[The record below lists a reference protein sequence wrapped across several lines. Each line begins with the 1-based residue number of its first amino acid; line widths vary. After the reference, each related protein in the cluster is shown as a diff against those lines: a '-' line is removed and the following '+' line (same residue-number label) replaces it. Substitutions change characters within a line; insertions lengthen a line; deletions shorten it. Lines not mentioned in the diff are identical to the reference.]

1 MAEDKIANLQRRLDE
16 KLINPNDL
24 NLDQKE
30 ALNVAFQEGT
40 LKGYRSVS
48 DMIQERRLAR
58 KDVAEDVRKRL
69 EPLAPTSLL
78 SLGIRRGTLAAAGDI
93 VGSFTP
99 YLMDGKKLATEAR
112 EAALAGKSVSYIPK
126 IREDA
131 GKKSFETFS
140 NLISKLPGL
149 KQFGVFKKTGEVLD
163 AALNSSKVLSAS
175 KLAIAGT
182 SAVGAA
188 AGYTAAG
195 EDAGVLEKIAMTGVG
210 AVAGALPFTKKSQL
224 LKTEIKSQLFGAA
237 GASAGSV
244 SYDVINLPAKFA
256 KAAGEDISKYDQNQ
270 INRLPFLD
278 RTAYHAVDNFK
289 TALMFNAGTFGVF
302 SLGSAVAGGL
312 KSFFR
317 LNPANQAKANQLI
330 DNHGLPVSTTL
341 LAEGTGGASGFYKSL
356 NKIIS
361 VLPPAAGEPLKFQQR
376 FTGTAIAGLESN
388 IRAAVG
394 NIPLLHTEVLARAV
408 NSSVRQTFEESGRI
422 YTNLYAN
429 HNKALNGVSLTMTKY
444 TNELLDAARKQGGF
458 QTNLI
463 GDDAVLKAIFP
474 QGMDIPFIATS
485 NLRNTSEDILG
496 LVQKGVTKEQAERR
510 GYRGLFEASNDVTI
524 RYTSEILDTLN
535 DFRKVNGGDFLT
547 PTQFTALRQG
557 WNANYPK
564 TKMADPTQSTNI
576 HRILESFEKD
586 FNFVNNAPTA
596 AFLFE
601 KNKKLGNAYEQFAK
615 TLGPEKA
622 NKFLNEFKENVSYA
636 NDILREANYAFGQ
649 SVNFYNGKLAKIA
662 RQMDPAMLT
671 AKQGM
676 DFFQEGKVT
685 DVQGMNRLFKS
696 AFDPDTGTSEGI
708 EDLYKLIGGS
718 QKFSKETQEQ
728 AQYVMK
734 LLLYRKSFD
743 ALNKNAVQRLSGVT
757 GQGPVLKEPF
767 EERGITTVQE
777 AIEQLNKK
785 SPLFRKTVQELIE
798 KDFKLGTRGV
808 KLAEDEILNY
818 QRRAITPQVIK
829 AALKDNIPINQTIF
843 VSRETGLGATELGR
857 TTTLQGFKTTGREP
871 LQPFNPDIVGTV
883 EKAKK
888 AQIIEGGVLRDV
900 TQAERKTAQL
910 ELENLQF
917 RMQGYQGF
925 KFDDFVKDL
934 GLGTKSGEQQLVKSF
949 ELANGIPNKAAQKHV
964 DNIKDIVEAMKRNY
978 IETPLGDAATYA
990 TRAVIFAVG
999 ASAAGGLGGGALFGT
1014 GGGIIGTIL
1023 PAMFLKG
1030 GAHLINSPV
1039 FTKYWLDLYSTGER
1053 MNINSLRALEPPK
1066 RAIFADTFNYLFRGD
1081 PDAPKV
1087 NPNNIDEQDI
1097 IKYLQGKTLTS
1108 VPTDKGVYDVLPE
1121 EIKNRFNPER
1131 LKLRDLKGESKT
1143 DFNTYM
1149 RGRQVGKFRE
1159 DLIDNLDTEQ
1169 GAKMATQPRVAQFIQ
1184 NPMDVRIPEGAKN
1197 IQPQIDSSTADVYG
1211 GLFPGDS
1218 IGTTIAQTQ
1227 QPRPPMM
1234 KKGGFVNAKNY

>member
-1 MAEDKIANLQRRLDE
+1 MAEDKIADLQRRLDE
-16 KLINPNDL
+16 KLVNPNDL
-24 NLDQKE
+24 SPVQRE
-30 ALNVAFQEGT
+30 ALNTAFEEGT
-40 LKGYRSVS
+40 LKGYRSVN
-48 DMIQERRLAR
+48 DMVQERRIAR
-58 KDVAEDVRKRL
+58 KDIAEDVRQRL

-99 YLMDGKKLATEAR
+99 YVMDGKKLAAEAR

-126 IREDA
+126 IKEDA

-182 SAVGAA
+182 SGVGAA

-224 LKTEIKSQLFGAA
+224 LKTEIKSQLLGAA

-244 SYDVINLPAKFA
+244 TYDVINLPAKFA
-256 KAAGEDISKYDQNQ
+256 SAAGEDISKYDQNQ
-270 INRLPFLD
+270 LNRLPFLD

-289 TALMFNAGTFGVF
+289 TALMWNAGTFGLF
-302 SLGSAVAGGL
+302 SLGSAVSGGL
-312 KSFFR
+312 KNLFR

-330 DNHGLPVSTTL
+330 DNQGLPVSTTL
-341 LAEGTGGASGFYKSL
+341 LAEGTGGASNLYKNL
-356 NKIIS
+356 NRILS

-388 IRAAVG
+388 IRQAVG

-408 NSSVRQTFEESGRI
+408 NSSIRQTFEESGRI

-463 GDDAVLKAIFP
+463 GDDAVLKAVFP
-474 QGMDIPFIATS
+474 EGMDIPFIATN
-485 NLRNTSEDILG
+485 NLRSTVEDILG
-496 LVQKGVTKEQAERR
+496 LIQRGVTKEQMERR
-510 GYRGLFEASNDVTI
+510 GYRGLYEANNDVTI
-524 RYTSEILDTLN
+524 RYASEILDTLN
-535 DFRKVNGGDFLT
+535 DFRKINGGDFLT
-547 PTQFTALRQG
+547 PAQFTSLRQG
-557 WNANYPK
+557 WNANYPN
-564 TKMADPTQSTNI
+564 TKFNDPTQMKNV
-576 HRILESFEKD
+576 HRVLEAFEKD

-601 KNKKLGNAYEQFAK
+601 KNQKLGRAYEQFAK

-649 SVNFYNGKLAKIA
+649 SVNFYNFNKLAREA
-662 RQMDPAMLT
+662 RRMDPAMLT
-671 AKQGM
+671 SKQGM

-708 EDLYKLIGGS
+708 EDLFKLIGGS
-718 QKFSKETQEQ
+718 QKFSKQTQEQ

-734 LLLYRKSFD
+734 LLLYRKAFDSF
-743 ALNKNAVQRLSGVT
+743 NKNAVSRLSGVT
-757 GQGPVLKEPF
+757 GQGVVVSEPF
-767 EERGITTVQE
+767 VERGITTVQE

-798 KDFKLGTRGV
+798 KDMKLGSKGV
-808 KLAEDEILNY
+808 QLAEDELINY
-818 QRRAITPQVIK
+818 QRRAITPQVIRQ
-829 AALKDNIPINQTIF
+829 AIKDEIPINQTIF
-843 VSRETGLGATELGR
+843 VTREAGMGETVTGR
-857 TTTLQGFKTTGREP
+857 TTRLQGFKTTGREP
-871 LQPFNPDIVGTV
+871 LQPYQPELVGTIERVKQAQIV
-883 EKAKK
+883 EK
-888 AQIIEGGVLRDV
+888 GVLRDV
-900 TQAERKTAQL
+900 TTAEREAAQAQL
-910 ELENLQF
+910 ENIQF
-917 RMQGYQGF
+917 RLQGYQGF
-925 KFDDFVKDL
+925 KFDDFAKDL
-934 GLGTKSGEQQLVKSF
+934 GLTSKSGEQQLIKSF
-949 ELANGIPNKAAQKHV
+949 ELANGISNQAAKKHV
-964 DNIKDIVEAMKRNY
+964 DNIKDIIEAMKRNY
-978 IETPLGDAATYA
+978 TETPVGDAATYL
-990 TRAVIFAVG
+990 TRAFVFAG
-999 ASAAGGLGGGALFGT
+999 AATAAGGGFLSGGFA
-1014 GGGIIGTIL
+1014 GGLMGTIL
-1023 PAMFLKG
+1023 SGLFIKFG
-1030 GAHLINSPV
+1030 SHLINSPK
-1039 FTKYWLDLYSTGER
+1039 FTKTWLDLYSTGER
-1053 MNINSLRALEPPK
+1053 MGINKIDSLLPKKRAL
-1066 RAIFADTFNYLFRGD
+1066 IADLINYNFRTD

-1087 NPNNIDEQDI
+1087 NPNNIDEQAI

-1108 VPTDKGVYDVLPE
+1108 VPTDKGIYDVLPE

-1131 LKLRDLKGESKT
+1131 LKLKDLRGENKK
-1143 DFNTYM
+1143 DFNTYLQ
-1149 RGRQVGKFRE
+1149 GRQVAKFRE

-1169 GAKMATQPRVAQFIQ
+1169 GMKIASQPRVAEFIQ
-1184 NPMDVRIPEGAKN
+1184 NPMDLKVPEGAKTMQPN
-1197 IQPQIDSSTADVYG
+1197 INQVTADVYS

-1218 IGTTIAQTQ
+1218 IGTTIAQSQ
-1227 QPRPPMM
+1227 QAAPPMM
-1234 KKGGFVNAKNY
+1234 KKGGFVNAKTH

>member
-1 MAEDKIANLQRRLDE
+1 MAEDKIADLQRRLDE
-16 KLINPNDL
+16 KLVNPNDL
-24 NLDQKE
+24 SIQQKE
-30 ALNVAFQEGT
+30 ALNIAFEEGT

-48 DMIQERRLAR
+48 DMVQERRLAR
-58 KDVAEDVRKRL
+58 KDIAEDVRKRL

-99 YLMDGKKLATEAR
+99 YIMDGKKLATEAR

-149 KQFGVFKKTGEVLD
+149 KQLNLFKKTGQVLD
-163 AALNSSKVLSAS
+163 GALSSATALSTG
-175 KLAIAGT
+175 KLAFSQIAKTELKSQALGAT
-182 SAVGAA
+182 GAA
-188 AGYTAAG
+188 AGS
-195 EDAGVLEKIAMTGVG
+195 
-210 AVAGALPFTKKSQL
+210 VAF
-224 LKTEIKSQLFGAA
+224 
-237 GASAGSV
+237 
-244 SYDVINLPAKFA
+244 DVINLPAKFA
-256 KAAGEDISKYDQNQ
+256 SAAGEDIAKYDQNQ

-278 RTAYHAVDNFK
+278 RTTYHAVDNFK
-289 TALMFNAGTFGVF
+289 TALMWNAGTFGLF
-302 SLGSAVAGGL
+302 SLGSAISGGL
-312 KSFFR
+312 KNFFR

-330 DNHGLPVSTTL
+330 DNQGLPVSTTL
-341 LAEGTGGASGFYKSL
+341 LAEGTGGASGLYKNL
-356 NKIIS
+356 NRILS

-388 IRAAVG
+388 IRQAVG

-463 GDDAVLKAIFP
+463 GDDAVLKAVFP

-485 NLRNTSEDILG
+485 NLRGTVEDILG
-496 LVQKGVTKEQAERR
+496 LVQRGVTKEQAERR
-510 GYRGLFEASNDVTI
+510 GYRGLFEAANDVTI
-524 RYTSEILDTLN
+524 RYSAEILDTLN

-547 PTQFTALRQG
+547 PAQFTSLRQG
-557 WNANYPK
+557 WNANYPN
-564 TKMADPTQSTNI
+564 TKINDPTQGKNI
-576 HRILESFEKD
+576 HRVLEAFEKD

-601 KNKKLGNAYEQFAK
+601 KNQKLGRAYEQFAK

-649 SVNFYNGKLAKIA
+649 SVNFYNFNKLAKEA
-662 RQMDPAMLT
+662 RKMDPAMLT
-671 AKQGM
+671 SKQGM
-676 DFFQEGKVT
+676 DFFQEGKVS

-718 QKFSKETQEQ
+718 QKFSKQTQEQ

-734 LLLYRKSFD
+734 LLLYRKAFDSF
-743 ALNKNAVQRLSGVT
+743 NKNAVVRLSGVT
-757 GQGPVLKEPF
+757 GQGTVMAEPF
-767 EERGITTVQE
+767 VERGITTIQE

-798 KDFKLGTRGV
+798 KDMKLGSKGV
-808 KLAEDEILNY
+808 QLADDELIKY
-818 QRRAITPQVIK
+818 QRRAITPQVIRQ
-829 AALKDNIPINQTIF
+829 AIKDEIPINQTIF
-843 VSRETGLGATELGR
+843 ITREAAMGETVTGR
-857 TTTLQGFKTTGREP
+857 TARLQGFKTTGREP
-871 LQPFNPDIVGTV
+871 LQPFNPEIVGIV
-883 EKAKK
+883 DRAKQ
-888 AQIIEGGVLRDV
+888 AQITERGVLRDV
-900 TQAERKTAQL
+900 TQAEREAAQAQL
-910 ELENLQF
+910 ENIQF
-917 RMQGYQGF
+917 RLQGYQGF
-925 KFDDFVKDL
+925 KFDDFAKDL
-934 GLGTKSGEQQLVKSF
+934 GLGTKSGEQQLIKSF
-949 ELANGIPNKAAQKHV
+949 ELANGISSQAAKKHV
-964 DNIKDIVEAMKRNY
+964 DNIKDIIEAMKRNY
-978 IETPLGDAATYA
+978 TETPLGDAATYA
-990 TRAVIFAVG
+990 TRAFIFAVG
-999 ASAAGGLGGGALFGT
+999 AGGGGLLGGFEGGLAGAALT
-1014 GGGIIGTIL
+1014 GL
-1023 PAMFLKG
+1023 FLKG
-1030 GAHLINSPV
+1030 GAHLVNSPK
-1039 FTKYWLDLYSTGER
+1039 FTKAWLDLYSTGER
-1053 MNINSLRALEPPK
+1053 MNINKIASLQPPK
-1066 RAIFADTFNYLFRGD
+1066 RAVFADMFNYVFSGD

-1087 NPNNIDEQDI
+1087 NPNSIDEEAI

-1108 VPTDKGVYDVLPE
+1108 VPTDKGIYDVLPE

-1169 GAKMATQPRVAQFIQ
+1169 GAQMAAQPRVAQFIQ
-1184 NPMDVRIPEGAKN
+1184 NPMDLRVPEGAKT

-1218 IGTTIAQTQ
+1218 IGTTIAQSQ
-1227 QPRPPMM
+1227 QSRPPMM
-1234 KKGGFVNAKNY
+1234 KKGGFVNAKN

>member
-1 MAEDKIANLQRRLDE
+1 MADDKITNLQRRLDE
-16 KLINPNDL
+16 KLVNPNDL
-24 NLDQKE
+24 NVDQKE

-99 YLMDGKKLATEAR
+99 YIMDGKKLAVEAR

-131 GKKSFETFS
+131 GKKSFQTFS

-149 KQFGVFKKTGEVLD
+149 KQLSLFKKTGQVLD
-163 AALNSSKVLSAS
+163 GALSSATALSTG
-175 KLAIAGT
+175 KLAFSQIAKTELKSQALG
-182 SAVGAA
+182 AAGAA
-188 AGYTAAG
+188 AGS
-195 EDAGVLEKIAMTGVG
+195 
-210 AVAGALPFTKKSQL
+210 VA
-224 LKTEIKSQLFGAA
+224 
-237 GASAGSV
+237 
-244 SYDVINLPAKFA
+244 YDVINLPAKFA
-256 KAAGEDISKYDQNQ
+256 SAAGEDISKYDQNQ

-289 TALMFNAGTFGVF
+289 TALMWNAGTFGLF
-302 SLGSAVAGGL
+302 SLGSAVSGGL
-312 KSFFR
+312 KSFFK
-317 LNPANQAKANQLI
+317 LNPENQVKANQLI
-330 DNHGLPVSTTL
+330 DNQGLPVSTTL
-341 LAEGTGGASGFYKSL
+341 VAEGTGGASGLYKSI
-356 NKIIS
+356 NKILS

-376 FTGTAIAGLESN
+376 FTGTAIAGLDSN

-408 NSSVRQTFEESGRI
+408 NSSVRQTFEESGRL

-463 GDDAVLKAIFP
+463 GDDAVLKAVFP

-485 NLRNTSEDILG
+485 NLRSTAEDILG
-496 LVQKGVTKEQAERR
+496 LVQRGVTKEQTERR
-510 GYRGLFEASNDVTI
+510 GYRGLFEQSNDVTI
-524 RYTSEILDTLN
+524 KYTSEILDTLN

-547 PTQFTALRQG
+547 PTQFTSLRQG
-557 WNANYPK
+557 WNANYPN
-564 TKMADPTQSTNI
+564 TKINDPTQGKNI
-576 HRILESFEKD
+576 HRVLEAFEKD

-596 AFLFE
+596 GFLFE

-622 NKFLNEFKENVSYA
+622 NKFLNEFKENVGYA

-649 SVNFYNGKLAKIA
+649 SVNFYNFNKLAKVA

-671 AKQGM
+671 SKQGM

-696 AFDPDTGTSEGI
+696 AFDPDTGTSQGV

-743 ALNKNAVQRLSGVT
+743 ALNKNAVQRLSGVP
-757 GQGPVLKEPF
+757 GQGDVIAEPF
-767 EERGITTVQE
+767 VERGITTVQE

-798 KDFKLGTRGV
+798 KDMKLGSRGV
-808 KLAEDEILNY
+808 KLADDELINY
-818 QRRAITPQVIK
+818 QRRAITPQVIRQ
-829 AALKDNIPINQTIF
+829 AIKDEIPINQTIF
-843 VSRETGLGATELGR
+843 VAREAASDVTSLGR
-857 TTTLQGFKTTGREP
+857 TTRLQGFKTTGREP
-871 LQPFNPDIVGTV
+871 LQPFSPDLVGTV
-883 EKAKK
+883 EKAKQ
-888 AQIIEGGVLRDV
+888 AQIREGGVLRDV
-900 TQAERKTAQL
+900 TQTERETAQAQ
-910 ELENLQF
+910 LENLQF

-934 GLGTKSGEQQLVKSF
+934 GLGSKSGEQQLVKSF
-949 ELANGIPNKAAQKHV
+949 ELANGIPSKAAQKHV
-964 DNIKDIVEAMKRNY
+964 DNIKDIIEAMKRNY
-978 IETPLGDAATYA
+978 SETPVGDAATYV
-990 TRAVIFAVG
+990 TRAFIF
-999 ASAAGGLGGGALFGT
+999 AAGGGAIGAGALT
-1014 GGGIIGTIL
+1014 GGFAGGILGTVL
-1023 PAMFLKG
+1023 TGLFLKF

-1039 FTKYWLDLYSTGER
+1039 FTKYWLDIYSTGER

-1066 RAIFADTFNYLFRGD
+1066 RAILADMGNYFFRTD
-1081 PDAPKV
+1081 PDAPKI

-1159 DLIDNLDTEQ
+1159 DLIDNLDTEK
-1169 GAKMATQPRVAQFIQ
+1169 GAQMAAQPRVAQFIQ
-1184 NPMDVRIPEGAKN
+1184 NPMDLRIPEGAKN

-1218 IGTTIAQTQ
+1218 IGTTIAQSQ

-1234 KKGGFVNAKNY
+1234 KKGGFVNVKNY

>member
-1 MAEDKIANLQRRLDE
+1 MAEDKIADLQRRLDE
-16 KLINPNDL
+16 KLVNPNDL
-24 NLDQKE
+24 TLTQKE
-30 ALNVAFQEGT
+30 ALNTAFEEGT

-58 KDVAEDVRKRL
+58 KDIAEDVRQRL
-69 EPLAPTSLL
+69 EPLAPTSLM
-78 SLGIRRGTLAAAGDI
+78 SLGIRRGMLAAAGDI

-99 YLMDGKKLATEAR
+99 YVMDGKKLATEAR

-149 KQFGVFKKTGEVLD
+149 KQFSVFKKTGQVLD
-163 AALNSSKVLSAS
+163 SALSSAAALTTG
-175 KLAIAGT
+175 KLAFSQVARTEAKSQILGAT
-182 SAVGAA
+182 GAA
-188 AGYTAAG
+188 AG
-195 EDAGVLEKIAMTGVG
+195 
-210 AVAGALPFTKKSQL
+210 
-224 LKTEIKSQLFGAA
+224 
-237 GASAGSV
+237 SV
-244 SYDVINLPAKFA
+244 TFDVINLPAKFVS
-256 KAAGEDISKYDQNQ
+256 AAGEDISKYDQNQ
-270 INRLPFLD
+270 VNRLPFLD

-289 TALMFNAGTFGVF
+289 TALMWNAGTFGLF
-302 SLGSAVAGGL
+302 SLGSAVSGGL
-312 KSFFR
+312 KNFFR

-330 DNHGLPVSTTL
+330 DNQGLPVSTTL
-341 LAEGTGGASGFYKSL
+341 VAEGTGGASGLYKSL
-356 NKIIS
+356 NKILS

-394 NIPLLHTEVLARAV
+394 NIPLLHTEVLAKAV
-408 NSSVRQTFEESGRI
+408 NSSIRQTFEESGRI

-463 GDDAVLKAIFP
+463 GDEAVLKAVFP
-474 QGMDIPFIATS
+474 QGMDIPFIATN
-485 NLRNTSEDILG
+485 NLRSTVEDILG
-496 LVQKGVTKEQAERR
+496 LVQRGVTKEQAERR
-510 GYRGLFEASNDVTI
+510 GYRGLFEAANDVTI
-524 RYTSEILDTLN
+524 RYSAEILDTLN

-547 PTQFTALRQG
+547 PAQFTSLRQG
-557 WNANYPK
+557 WNANYPN
-564 TKMADPTQSTNI
+564 TKINEPTQGKNI
-576 HRILESFEKD
+576 HRVLEAFEKD

-615 TLGPEKA
+615 ILGPEKA
-622 NKFLNEFKENVSYA
+622 NKFLNDFKENVGYA

-649 SVNFYNGKLAKIA
+649 SVNFYNFNKLAREA
-662 RQMDPAMLT
+662 RRMDPAMLT
-671 AKQGM
+671 SKQGM
-676 DFFQEGKVT
+676 DFFQEGKVS

-757 GQGPVLKEPF
+757 GQGAVLKEPF
-767 EERGITTVQE
+767 EERGITTIQE

-798 KDFKLGTRGV
+798 KDMKLGSRGV
-808 KLAEDEILNY
+808 KLAEDEIVNY

-829 AALKDNIPINQTIF
+829 AALKDNVPINQTIF
-843 VSRETGLGATELGR
+843 VSREASLGATEMGK
-857 TTTLQGFKTTGREP
+857 TGALQSFKTTGREP
-871 LQPFNPDIVGTV
+871 LKPFNPDLIGTV
-883 EKAKK
+883 EKAKQ
-888 AQIIEGGVLRDV
+888 AQILEGGVLRNV
-900 TQAERKTAQL
+900 TQAEREAAQL
-910 ELENLQF
+910 QLENLQF

-934 GLGTKSGEQQLVKSF
+934 GLGTKSGEQQLIKSF
-949 ELANGIPNKAAQKHV
+949 ELANGISSKAAQKHV
-964 DNIKDIVEAMKRNY
+964 DNIKDIIEAMKRNY
-978 IETPLGDAATYA
+978 LETPVGDAATYA
-990 TRAVIFAVG
+990 TRALIFTVG
-999 ASAAGGLGGGALFGT
+999 ASAAGGFGGGFFFGA
-1014 GGGIIGTIL
+1014 GGGILGTIL
-1023 PAMFLKG
+1023 PALFLKG
-1030 GAHLINSPV
+1030 GAHLINSPK
-1039 FTKYWLDLYSTGER
+1039 FTKAWLDIYSTGER
-1053 MNINSLRALEPPK
+1053 MNINKIASLQPPK
-1066 RAIFADTFNYLFRGD
+1066 RAVFADMFNYLFGTD

-1087 NPNNIDEQDI
+1087 NPNNIDEKDI

-1108 VPTDKGVYDVLPE
+1108 VPTDKGIYDVLPE
-1121 EIKNRFNPER
+1121 EIKTRFNPER
-1131 LKLRDLKGESKT
+1131 LKLKELKGETKK
-1143 DFNTYM
+1143 DFNTYLQ
-1149 RGRQVGKFRE
+1149 GRQVAKFRE

-1169 GAKMATQPRVAQFIQ
+1169 GMKMASQPRVAEFIQ
-1184 NPMDVRIPEGAKN
+1184 NPMDLRVPEGAKTMQPN
-1197 IQPQIDSSTADVYG
+1197 INQVTADVYS

-1218 IGTTIAQTQ
+1218 IGTTIAQSQ
-1227 QPRPPMM
+1227 QAAPPMM
-1234 KKGGFVNAKNY
+1234 KKGGFVNAKTQ

>member
-1 MAEDKIANLQRRLDE
+1 MAEDKIADLQRRLDE

-24 NLDQKE
+24 TLTQKE
-30 ALNVAFQEGT
+30 ALNIAFEEGT

-48 DMIQERRLAR
+48 DMVQERRLAR
-58 KDVAEDVRKRL
+58 KDIAEDVRKRL

-99 YLMDGKKLATEAR
+99 YIMDGKKLATEAR

-149 KQFGVFKKTGEVLD
+149 KQLNLFKKTGQVLD
-163 AALNSSKVLSAS
+163 GALSSATALSTG
-175 KLAIAGT
+175 KLAFSQIAKTELKSQALGAT
-182 SAVGAA
+182 GAA
-188 AGYTAAG
+188 AGS
-195 EDAGVLEKIAMTGVG
+195 
-210 AVAGALPFTKKSQL
+210 VAF
-224 LKTEIKSQLFGAA
+224 
-237 GASAGSV
+237 
-244 SYDVINLPAKFA
+244 DVINLPAKFA
-256 KAAGEDISKYDQNQ
+256 SAAGEDIAKYDQNQ

-278 RTAYHAVDNFK
+278 RTTYHAVDNFK
-289 TALMFNAGTFGVF
+289 TALMWNAGTFGLF
-302 SLGSAVAGGL
+302 SLGSAISGGL
-312 KSFFR
+312 KNFFR

-330 DNHGLPVSTTL
+330 DNQGLPVSTTL
-341 LAEGTGGASGFYKSL
+341 LAEGTGGASGLYKNL
-356 NKIIS
+356 NRILS

-388 IRAAVG
+388 IRQAVG

-463 GDDAVLKAIFP
+463 GDDAVLKAVFP

-485 NLRNTSEDILG
+485 NLRGTVEDILG
-496 LVQKGVTKEQAERR
+496 LVQRGVTKEQAERR
-510 GYRGLFEASNDVTI
+510 GYRGLFEAANDVTI
-524 RYTSEILDTLN
+524 RYSAEILDTLN

-547 PTQFTALRQG
+547 PAQFTSLRQG
-557 WNANYPK
+557 WNANYPN
-564 TKMADPTQSTNI
+564 TKINDPTQGKNI
-576 HRILESFEKD
+576 HRVLEAFEKD

-601 KNKKLGNAYEQFAK
+601 KNQKLGRAYEQFAK

-649 SVNFYNGKLAKIA
+649 SVNFYNFNKLAKEA
-662 RQMDPAMLT
+662 RKMDPAMLT
-671 AKQGM
+671 SKQGM
-676 DFFQEGKVT
+676 DFFQEGKVS

-718 QKFSKETQEQ
+718 QKFSKQTQEQ

-734 LLLYRKSFD
+734 LLLYRKAFDSF
-743 ALNKNAVQRLSGVT
+743 NKNAVVRLSGVT
-757 GQGPVLKEPF
+757 GQGTVMAEPF
-767 EERGITTVQE
+767 VERGITTIQE

-798 KDFKLGTRGV
+798 KDMKLGSKGV
-808 KLAEDEILNY
+808 QLADDELIKY
-818 QRRAITPQVIK
+818 QRRAITPQVIRQ
-829 AALKDNIPINQTIF
+829 AIKDEIPINQTIF
-843 VSRETGLGATELGR
+843 ITREAAMGETVTGR
-857 TTTLQGFKTTGREP
+857 TARLQGFKTTGREP
-871 LQPFNPDIVGTV
+871 LQPFNPEIVGIV
-883 EKAKK
+883 DRAKQ
-888 AQIIEGGVLRDV
+888 AQITERGVLRDV
-900 TQAERKTAQL
+900 TQAEREAAQAQL
-910 ELENLQF
+910 ENIQF
-917 RMQGYQGF
+917 RLQGYQGF
-925 KFDDFVKDL
+925 KFDDFAKDL
-934 GLGTKSGEQQLVKSF
+934 GLGTKSGEQQLIKSF
-949 ELANGIPNKAAQKHV
+949 ELANGISSQAAKKHV
-964 DNIKDIVEAMKRNY
+964 DNIKDIIEAMKRNY
-978 IETPLGDAATYA
+978 TETPLGDAATYA
-990 TRAVIFAVG
+990 TRAFIFAVG
-999 ASAAGGLGGGALFGT
+999 AGGGGLLGGFQGGLAGAALT
-1014 GGGIIGTIL
+1014 GL
-1023 PAMFLKG
+1023 FLKG
-1030 GAHLINSPV
+1030 GAHLVNSPK
-1039 FTKYWLDLYSTGER
+1039 FTKAWLDLYSTGER
-1053 MNINSLRALEPPK
+1053 MNINKIASLQPPK
-1066 RAIFADTFNYLFRGD
+1066 RAVFADMFNYVFSGD

-1087 NPNNIDEQDI
+1087 NPNSIDEEAI

-1108 VPTDKGVYDVLPE
+1108 VPTDKGIYDVLPE

-1169 GAKMATQPRVAQFIQ
+1169 GAQMAAQPRVAQFIQ
-1184 NPMDVRIPEGAKN
+1184 NPMDLRVPEGAKTL
-1197 IQPQIDSSTADVYG
+1197 QPQIDSSTADVYG

-1218 IGTTIAQTQ
+1218 IGTTIAQSQ
-1227 QPRPPMM
+1227 QSRPPMM
-1234 KKGGFVNAKNY
+1234 KKGGFVNAKN

>member
-1 MAEDKIANLQRRLDE
+1 MAEDKIVDLQRRLDE
-16 KLINPNDL
+16 KLVNPNNL
-24 NLDQKE
+24 NKEQKE
-30 ALNVAFQEGT
+30 ALNIAFEDGT

-48 DMIQERRLAR
+48 DMVQERRLAR

-78 SLGIRRGTLAAAGDI
+78 SLGIRRGVLAAAGDI

-99 YLMDGKKLATEAR
+99 YIMDGKKLATEAR

-149 KQFGVFKKTGEVLD
+149 KQLNLFKKTGQVLD
-163 AALNSSKVLSAS
+163 GALSSATALATG
-175 KLAIAGT
+175 KLAFSQIAKT
-182 SAVGAA
+182 EA
-188 AGYTAAG
+188 
-195 EDAGVLEKIAMTGVG
+195 
-210 AVAGALPFTKKSQL
+210 KSQL
-224 LKTEIKSQLFGAA
+224 LGAIGAA
-237 GASAGSV
+237 GGSV
-244 SYDVINLPAKFA
+244 AFDVINLPAKFA
-256 KAAGEDISKYDQNQ
+256 AAAGEDISKYDQNQ

-289 TALMFNAGTFGVF
+289 TALMFNAGTFGLF

-330 DNHGLPVSTTL
+330 DNQGLPVSTTL
-341 LAEGTGGASGFYKSL
+341 LAEGTGGASGLYKSL
-356 NKIIS
+356 NKILS

-408 NSSVRQTFEESGRI
+408 NSSVRQTFTESGRI
-422 YTNLYAN
+422 YTNLYAT

-458 QTNLI
+458 QSNLI
-463 GDDAVLKAIFP
+463 GDDAVLKAVFP

-649 SVNFYNGKLAKIA
+649 SVNFYNGKLAKLA

-843 VSRETGLGATELGR
+843 VSRETGLGETELGR
-857 TTTLQGFKTTGREP
+857 TTRLQGFKTTGREP
-871 LQPFNPDIVGTV
+871 LQPFNPDFVGTV

-934 GLGTKSGEQQLVKSF
+934 GLGTKSGEQQYIKSV
-949 ELANGIPNKAAQKHV
+949 ELANGISSKAAQKHV
-964 DNIKDIVEAMKRNY
+964 DNIKDIIEGMKRNY

-999 ASAAGGLGGGALFGT
+999 ASAAGGFGGGALFGT
-1014 GGGIIGTIL
+1014 GGGIIGAIL

-1030 GAHLINSPV
+1030 GAHLINSPK

-1087 NPNNIDEQDI
+1087 NPNNIDDERI

-1131 LKLRDLKGESKT
+1131 LKLRDLKGETKT

-1159 DLIDNLDTEQ
+1159 DLIDNLDTEK
-1169 GAKMATQPRVAQFIQ
+1169 GAQMATQPRVAQFIQ

-1218 IGTTIAQTQ
+1218 IGTTIAQSQ

-1234 KKGGFVNAKNY
+1234 KKGGFVNGKNY

>member
-1 MAEDKIANLQRRLDE
+1 MAEDKIADLQRRLDE

-24 NLDQKE
+24 TLTQKE
-30 ALNVAFQEGT
+30 ALNIAFEEGT

-48 DMIQERRLAR
+48 DMVQERRLAR
-58 KDVAEDVRKRL
+58 KDIAEDVRKRL

-99 YLMDGKKLATEAR
+99 YIMDGKKLATEAR

-149 KQFGVFKKTGEVLD
+149 KQLNLFKKTGQVLD
-163 AALNSSKVLSAS
+163 GALSSATALSTG
-175 KLAIAGT
+175 KLAFSQIAKTELKSQALGAT
-182 SAVGAA
+182 GAA
-188 AGYTAAG
+188 AGS
-195 EDAGVLEKIAMTGVG
+195 
-210 AVAGALPFTKKSQL
+210 VAF
-224 LKTEIKSQLFGAA
+224 
-237 GASAGSV
+237 
-244 SYDVINLPAKFA
+244 DVINLPAKFA
-256 KAAGEDISKYDQNQ
+256 SAAGEDIAKYDQNQ

-278 RTAYHAVDNFK
+278 RTTYHAVDNFK
-289 TALMFNAGTFGVF
+289 TALMWNAGTFGLF
-302 SLGSAVAGGL
+302 SLGSAISGGL
-312 KSFFR
+312 KNFFR

-330 DNHGLPVSTTL
+330 DNQGLPVSTTL
-341 LAEGTGGASGFYKSL
+341 LAEGTGGASGLYKNL
-356 NKIIS
+356 NRILS

-388 IRAAVG
+388 IRQAVG

-463 GDDAVLKAIFP
+463 GDDAVLKAVFP

-485 NLRNTSEDILG
+485 NLRGTVEDILG
-496 LVQKGVTKEQAERR
+496 LVQRGVTKEQAERR
-510 GYRGLFEASNDVTI
+510 GYRGLFEAANDVTI
-524 RYTSEILDTLN
+524 RYSAEILDTLN

-547 PTQFTALRQG
+547 PAQFTSLRQG
-557 WNANYPK
+557 WNANYPN
-564 TKMADPTQSTNI
+564 TKINDPTQGKNI
-576 HRILESFEKD
+576 HRVLEAFEKD

-601 KNKKLGNAYEQFAK
+601 KNQKLGRAYEQFAK

-649 SVNFYNGKLAKIA
+649 SVNFYNFNKLAKEA
-662 RQMDPAMLT
+662 RKMDPAMLT
-671 AKQGM
+671 SKQGM
-676 DFFQEGKVT
+676 DFFQEGKVS

-718 QKFSKETQEQ
+718 QKFSKQTQEQ

-734 LLLYRKSFD
+734 LLLYRKAFDSF
-743 ALNKNAVQRLSGVT
+743 NKNAVVRLSGVT
-757 GQGPVLKEPF
+757 GQGTVMAEPF
-767 EERGITTVQE
+767 VERGITTIQE

-798 KDFKLGTRGV
+798 KDMKLGSKGV
-808 KLAEDEILNY
+808 QLADDELIKY
-818 QRRAITPQVIK
+818 QRRAITPQVIRQ
-829 AALKDNIPINQTIF
+829 AIKDEIPINQTIF
-843 VSRETGLGATELGR
+843 ITREAAMGETVTGR
-857 TTTLQGFKTTGREP
+857 TARLQGFKTTGREP
-871 LQPFNPDIVGTV
+871 LQPFNPEIVGIV
-883 EKAKK
+883 DRAKQ
-888 AQIIEGGVLRDV
+888 AQITERGVLRDV
-900 TQAERKTAQL
+900 TQAEREAAQAQL
-910 ELENLQF
+910 ENIQF
-917 RMQGYQGF
+917 RLQGYQGF
-925 KFDDFVKDL
+925 KFDDFAKDL
-934 GLGTKSGEQQLVKSF
+934 GLGTKSGEQQLIKSF
-949 ELANGIPNKAAQKHV
+949 ELANGISSQAAKKHV
-964 DNIKDIVEAMKRNY
+964 DNIKDIIEAMKRNY
-978 IETPLGDAATYA
+978 TETPLGDAATYA
-990 TRAVIFAVG
+990 TRAFIFAVG
-999 ASAAGGLGGGALFGT
+999 AGGGGLLGGFEGGLAGAALT
-1014 GGGIIGTIL
+1014 GL
-1023 PAMFLKG
+1023 FLKG
-1030 GAHLINSPV
+1030 GAHLVNSPK
-1039 FTKYWLDLYSTGER
+1039 FTKAWLDLYSTGER
-1053 MNINSLRALEPPK
+1053 MNINKIASLQPPK
-1066 RAIFADTFNYLFRGD
+1066 RAVFADMFNYVFSGD

-1087 NPNNIDEQDI
+1087 NPNSIDEEAI

-1108 VPTDKGVYDVLPE
+1108 VPTDKGIYDVLPE

-1169 GAKMATQPRVAQFIQ
+1169 GAQMAAQPRVAQFIQ
-1184 NPMDVRIPEGAKN
+1184 NPMDLRVPEGAKT

-1218 IGTTIAQTQ
+1218 IGTTIAQSQ
-1227 QPRPPMM
+1227 QSRPPMM
-1234 KKGGFVNAKNY
+1234 KKGGFVNAKN

>member
-1 MAEDKIANLQRRLDE
+1 MADDKITNLQRRLDE
-16 KLINPNDL
+16 KLVNPNDL
-24 NLDQKE
+24 NLEQKE

-99 YLMDGKKLATEAR
+99 YLMDGKKLAAEAR

-149 KQFGVFKKTGEVLD
+149 KQLSLFKKTGQVLD
-163 AALNSSKVLSAS
+163 GALSSATALSTG
-175 KLAIAGT
+175 KLAFSQIAKT
-182 SAVGAA
+182 ELKSQA
-188 AGYTAAG
+188 
-195 EDAGVLEKIAMTGVG
+195 L
-210 AVAGALPFTKKSQL
+210 GAL
-224 LKTEIKSQLFGAA
+224 GAA
-237 GASAGSV
+237 GGSV
-244 SYDVINLPAKFA
+244 AFDVINLPAKFA
-256 KAAGEDISKYDQNQ
+256 SAAGEDISKYDQNQ

-289 TALMFNAGTFGVF
+289 TALMWNAGTFGLF
-302 SLGSAVAGGL
+302 SLGSAISGGV
-312 KSFFR
+312 KNFFR

-330 DNHGLPVSTTL
+330 DNQGLPVSTTL
-341 LAEGTGGASGFYKSL
+341 LAEGTGGASGLYKSL
-356 NKIIS
+356 NKILS

-408 NSSVRQTFEESGRI
+408 NSSVRQTFAESGRL

-463 GDDAVLKAIFP
+463 GDDAVLKAVFP

-485 NLRNTSEDILG
+485 NLRSTAEDILD
-496 LVQKGVTKEQAERR
+496 LTRRGVTKEQAERR
-510 GYRGLFEASNDVTI
+510 GYRGLFEQSNDVTI
-524 RYTSEILDTLN
+524 KYTSEILDTLN

-547 PTQFTALRQG
+547 PSQFTSLRQG
-557 WNANYPK
+557 WNANYPN
-564 TKMADPTQSTNI
+564 TKINDPTQGKNI
-576 HRILESFEKD
+576 HRVLEAFEKD

-596 AFLFE
+596 GFLFE

-622 NKFLNEFKENVSYA
+622 NKFLNEFKENVGYA

-649 SVNFYNGKLAKIA
+649 SVNFYNFNKLARVA

-671 AKQGM
+671 SKQGM

-734 LLLYRKSFD
+734 LLLYRKAFDSF
-743 ALNKNAVQRLSGVT
+743 NKNAVVRLSGVT
-757 GQGPVLKEPF
+757 GQGAVVAEPF
-767 EERGITTVQE
+767 VERGITTVQE

-798 KDFKLGTRGV
+798 KDMKLGSKGV
-808 KLAEDEILNY
+808 QLADDELINY
-818 QRRAITPQVIK
+818 QRRAITPQVIRQ
-829 AALKDNIPINQTIF
+829 AIKDEIPINQTIF
-843 VSRETGLGATELGR
+843 VTREADMGETLTGR
-857 TTTLQGFKTTGREP
+857 TSKLQGFKTTGREP
-871 LQPFNPDIVGTV
+871 LQPYQPEIVGIV
-883 EKAKK
+883 DRAKQ
-888 AQIIEGGVLRDV
+888 AQITEKGVLRDV
-900 TQAERKTAQL
+900 TQAERETAQGQ
-910 ELENLQF
+910 LENIQF
-917 RMQGYQGF
+917 RLQGYQGF
-925 KFDDFVKDL
+925 KFDDFARDL
-934 GLGTKSGEQQLVKSF
+934 GLTSKSGEQQLIKSF
-949 ELANGIPNKAAQKHV
+949 ELANGISYQAAQKQV
-964 DNIKDIVEAMKRNY
+964 DNIKDIIQAMRRNY
-978 IETPLGDAATYA
+978 TETPLGDAATYA
-990 TRAVIFAVG
+990 TRAFIFAAG
-999 ASAAGGLGGGALFGT
+999 AGAGGLLGGFE
-1014 GGGIIGTIL
+1014 GGILGAALTGL
-1023 PAMFLKG
+1023 FLKG
-1030 GAHLINSPV
+1030 GAHLINSPK
-1039 FTKYWLDLYSTGER
+1039 FTKSWLDLYSTGER
-1053 MNINSLRALEPPK
+1053 MTINKIQSLQPPK
-1066 RAIFADTFNYLFRGD
+1066 RAAFADLFNYVFSGD

-1087 NPNNIDEQDI
+1087 NPNSIDEEKI

-1108 VPTDKGVYDVLPE
+1108 VPTDKGIYDVLPE

-1159 DLIDNLDTEQ
+1159 DLIDNLDTEK
-1169 GAKMATQPRVAQFIQ
+1169 GAQMATQPRVAQFIQ
-1184 NPMDVRIPEGAKN
+1184 NPMDLRIPEGAKN

-1218 IGTTIAQTQ
+1218 IGTTIAQSQ
-1227 QPRPPMM
+1227 QAAPPMM
-1234 KKGGFVNAKNY
+1234 KKGGFVNAKTH

>member
-1 MAEDKIANLQRRLDE
+1 MAEDKIADLQRRLDE

-24 NLDQKE
+24 TLTQKE
-30 ALNVAFQEGT
+30 ALNIAFEEGT

-48 DMIQERRLAR
+48 DMVQERRLAR
-58 KDVAEDVRKRL
+58 KDIAEDVRKRL

-99 YLMDGKKLATEAR
+99 YIMDGKKLATEAR

-149 KQFGVFKKTGEVLD
+149 KQLNLFKKTGQVLD
-163 AALNSSKVLSAS
+163 GALSSATALSTGR
-175 KLAIAGT
+175 LAFSQIAKTELKSQALGAT
-182 SAVGAA
+182 GAA
-188 AGYTAAG
+188 AGS
-195 EDAGVLEKIAMTGVG
+195 
-210 AVAGALPFTKKSQL
+210 VAF
-224 LKTEIKSQLFGAA
+224 
-237 GASAGSV
+237 
-244 SYDVINLPAKFA
+244 DVINLPAKFA
-256 KAAGEDISKYDQNQ
+256 SAAGEDIAKYDQNQ

-278 RTAYHAVDNFK
+278 RTTYHAVDNFK
-289 TALMFNAGTFGVF
+289 TALMWNAGTFGLF
-302 SLGSAVAGGL
+302 SLGSAISGGL
-312 KSFFR
+312 KNFFR

-330 DNHGLPVSTTL
+330 DNQGLPVSTTL
-341 LAEGTGGASGFYKSL
+341 LAEGTGGASGLYKNINRIL
-356 NKIIS
+356 S

-388 IRAAVG
+388 IRQAVG

-463 GDDAVLKAIFP
+463 GDDAVLKAVFP

-485 NLRNTSEDILG
+485 NLRGTVEDILG
-496 LVQKGVTKEQAERR
+496 LVQRGVTKEQAERR
-510 GYRGLFEASNDVTI
+510 GYRGLFEAANDVTI
-524 RYTSEILDTLN
+524 RYSAEILDTLN

-547 PTQFTALRQG
+547 PAQFTSLRQG
-557 WNANYPK
+557 WNANYPN
-564 TKMADPTQSTNI
+564 TKINDPTQGKNI
-576 HRILESFEKD
+576 HRVLEAFEKD

-601 KNKKLGNAYEQFAK
+601 KNQKLGRAYEQFAK

-649 SVNFYNGKLAKIA
+649 SVNFYNFNKLAKEA
-662 RQMDPAMLT
+662 RKMDPAMLT
-671 AKQGM
+671 SKQGM
-676 DFFQEGKVT
+676 DFFQEGKVS

-718 QKFSKETQEQ
+718 QKFSKQTQEQ

-734 LLLYRKSFD
+734 LLLYRKAFDSF
-743 ALNKNAVQRLSGVT
+743 NKNAVVRLSGVT
-757 GQGPVLKEPF
+757 GQGTVMAEPF
-767 EERGITTVQE
+767 VERGITTIQE

-798 KDFKLGTRGV
+798 KDMKLGSKGV
-808 KLAEDEILNY
+808 QLADDELIKY
-818 QRRAITPQVIK
+818 QRRAITPQVIRQ
-829 AALKDNIPINQTIF
+829 AIKDEIPINQTIF
-843 VSRETGLGATELGR
+843 ITREAAMGETVTGR
-857 TTTLQGFKTTGREP
+857 TARLQGFKTTGREP
-871 LQPFNPDIVGTV
+871 LQPFNPEIVGIV
-883 EKAKK
+883 DRAKQ
-888 AQIIEGGVLRDV
+888 AQITERGVLRDV
-900 TQAERKTAQL
+900 TQAEREAAQAQL
-910 ELENLQF
+910 ENIQF
-917 RMQGYQGF
+917 RLQGYQGF
-925 KFDDFVKDL
+925 KFDDFAKDL
-934 GLGTKSGEQQLVKSF
+934 GLGTKSGEQQLIKSF
-949 ELANGIPNKAAQKHV
+949 ELANGISSQAAKKHV
-964 DNIKDIVEAMKRNY
+964 DNIKDIIEAMKRNY
-978 IETPLGDAATYA
+978 TETPLGDAATYA
-990 TRAVIFAVG
+990 TRAFIFAVG
-999 ASAAGGLGGGALFGT
+999 AGGGGLLGGFEGGLAGAALT
-1014 GGGIIGTIL
+1014 GL
-1023 PAMFLKG
+1023 FLKG
-1030 GAHLINSPV
+1030 GAHLVNSPK
-1039 FTKYWLDLYSTGER
+1039 FTKAWLDLYSTGER
-1053 MNINSLRALEPPK
+1053 MNINKIASLQPPK
-1066 RAIFADTFNYLFRGD
+1066 RAVFADMFNYVFSGD

-1087 NPNNIDEQDI
+1087 NPNSIDEEAI

-1108 VPTDKGVYDVLPE
+1108 VPTDKGIYDVLPE

-1169 GAKMATQPRVAQFIQ
+1169 GAQMAAQPRVAQFIQ
-1184 NPMDVRIPEGAKN
+1184 NPMDLRVPEGAKT

-1218 IGTTIAQTQ
+1218 IGTTIAQSQ
-1227 QPRPPMM
+1227 QSRPPMM
-1234 KKGGFVNAKNY
+1234 KKGGFVNAKN